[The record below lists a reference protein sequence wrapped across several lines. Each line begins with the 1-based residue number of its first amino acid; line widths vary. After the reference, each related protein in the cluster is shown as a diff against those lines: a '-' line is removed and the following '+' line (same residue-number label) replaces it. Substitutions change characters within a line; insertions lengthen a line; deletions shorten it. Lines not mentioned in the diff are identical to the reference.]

1 MRDYHAYLDATFLTM
16 IEVNPDTHGEPG
28 VTTLRLRPNRAL
40 DRRGMWILGCVLAGS
55 ALITALIGAEQ
66 GNVYAPLFALVES
79 LAVAAALVLIWRGG
93 NRCERIRLDADVLE
107 VEARPGCR
115 RTRFQS
121 GWVRVRL
128 LEGSD
133 RHHLLL
139 ASHGRKLEIGAFL
152 ADPER
157 EALLEK
163 LNAVLRGLKAPRR
176 NHENDRD
183 A

>member
-1 MRDYHAYLDATFLTM
+1 M
-16 IEVNPDTHGEPG
+16 IEVKSNTRGEPG
-28 VTTLRLRPNRAL
+28 VTTLWLRPNRTL
-40 DRRGMWILGCVLAGS
+40 NRGGMWVLGLILVGAVLG
-55 ALITALIGAEQ
+55 TALIGAQQ
-66 GNVYAPLFALVES
+66 GNVYAPLFALAES
-79 LAVAAALVLIWRGG
+79 LAVAACLILAWRGG

-107 VEARPGCR
+107 VEVRPGR
-115 RTRFQS
+115 QRARFQS

-128 LEGSD
+128 LDGGD
-133 RHHLLL
+133 RQHLLL

-163 LNAVLRGLKAPRR
+163 LNAALRGLKAPRR
-176 NHENDRD
+176 NSTHIRD